1 MTHIIEVDS
10 LIKNYNGS
18 RGLDGFSLQVPE
30 GVIFGLVG
38 PNGAGKSTL
47 IKMLATLLKPTSGS
61 ARIAGFDV
69 REDTAEVRRVTG
81 YMPDQPGVYQE
92 MRIRE
97 FLNFFAA
104 AFRLPRHDRDNA
116 VQQALEF
123 SGLCDRAE
131 AFVEELSFGMKQRLV
146 LAKTLLHEPKVLLLD
161 EPATGLDPMAR
172 IELRQ
177 QLKALNA
184 SGVTILISSHI
195 LSDLEDICTHI
206 ALIAE
211 GKNAVDA
218 QGHSILHLQGAS
230 PVSEPYEIHVESD
243 PASAE
248 TLLQS
253 LNGTRLLERNGTVI
267 CVEIAG
273 GPSEAARILT
283 ALVAAGTQISL
294 FQPSG
299 GLEER
304 YRAIFSRSHA

>member
-30 GVIFGLVG
+30 GAIFGLVG

-47 IKMLATLLKPTSGS
+47 IKTLATLLKPTSGS

-69 REDTAEVRRVTG
+69 REDPAEVRRVTG

-230 PVSEPYEIHVESD
+230 PVSD

>member
-1 MTHIIEVDS
+1 MTHIIDVQS
-10 LIKNYNGS
+10 LVKNYNGS

-30 GVIFGLVG
+30 GTIFGLVG

-47 IKMLATLLKPTSGS
+47 IKTLATLLKPTSGT

-69 REDTAEVRRVTG
+69 REDVMAVRRVVG

-97 FLNFFAA
+97 FLEFFAA
-104 AFRLPRHDRDNA
+104 AFRLPHHSREQA
-116 VQQALEF
+116 VQNALDF
-123 SGLCDRAE
+123 SGLRERSE

-146 LAKTLLHEPKVLLLD
+146 LAKTLLHSPRLLLLD

-177 QLKALNA
+177 QLKELNA
-184 SGVTILISSHI
+184 SGVTILVSSHI

-211 GKNAVDA
+211 GKNAIDA
-218 QGHSILHLQGAS
+218 HGHTILHLQGPA
-230 PVSEPYEIHVESD
+230 PVSEPYEIQVITDTAAAESALRSINGARVLNCD
-243 PASAE
+243 GQ
-248 TLLQS
+248 TL
-253 LNGTRLLERNGTVI
+253 R
-267 CVEIAG
+267 VEIAG
-273 GPSEAARILT
+273 GPTEAARILA
-283 ALVAAGTQISL
+283 ALVAAGVQVSA
-294 FQPSG
+294 FQPAG

-304 YRAIFSRSHA
+304 YRAVFSRRDS